1 MATRR
6 QQRCRIRQFAQV
18 FFRVRLLSI
27 APRTKQMKL
36 TTKTLKCAMGGAA
49 LATIL
54 ATAASAQSP
63 SWPTPPAP
71 QAESPAAPQTK
82 PGSPLLPARLG
93 QMLAPIALYPDDLL
107 ADVLAAATYPL
118 DIVDAARWLQDPQNA
133 ALKGAQ
139 LFATLQQKSWD
150 PSVKSLALFPRI
162 LRMLDANLEWTEQ
175 LGEAYL
181 VDPAALMDA
190 VQRLRRRAQSA
201 GRLITT
207 PQEIV
212 RTEPEPT
219 RIEEL
224 ITIEPASPEVV
235 YVPICDPSFAYGP
248 WPYPDFPPFFPVFA
262 GATFGG
268 CGWISGPIIVPFVLN
283 FRTRHIEIDRKR
295 LALFDRNR
303 DRDHAL
309 GEEWRHDPGHRGNVP
324 YRDAAVSAMFGSGTP
339 AANFNPAIRGRLTG
353 SSRVERP
360 LAAPLPQ
367 KWQRPG
373 FEDTR
378 SPLDAGRTSR
388 EGIRAPLEG
397 GRPSTAGIQPRFGG
411 VQPSLE
417 GVNPTFR
424 PLVDSGAQPFGGRGP
439 GAIAARPFGGPRLG
453 TVQPALE
460 GVDPTWD
467 RAPVGPA
474 LDPDAERR
482 ILIERW
488 SFGRVPPT
496 ALAAPSGGGLR
507 ASPSFGRILST
518 QSFGGRR
525 SFRPLVGIG
534 AQPFSGRGPGAIGAP
549 PFRGRGP
556 QTPSGGMGAGGGR
569 GGS

>member
-1 MATRR
+1 M
-6 QQRCRIRQFAQV
+6 
-18 FFRVRLLSI
+18 
-27 APRTKQMKL
+27 
-36 TTKTLKCAMGGAA
+36 
-49 LATIL
+49 
-54 ATAASAQSP
+54 
-63 SWPTPPAP
+63 
-71 QAESPAAPQTK
+71 
-82 PGSPLLPARLG
+82 
-93 QMLAPIALYPDDLL
+93 
-107 ADVLAAATYPL
+107 
-118 DIVDAARWLQDPQNA
+118 
-133 ALKGAQ
+133 
-139 LFATLQQKSWD
+139 
-150 PSVKSLALFPRI
+150 
-162 LRMLDANLEWTEQ
+162 
-175 LGEAYL
+175 
-181 VDPAALMDA
+181 
-190 VQRLRRRAQSA
+190 
-201 GRLITT
+201 
-207 PQEIV
+207 
-212 RTEPEPT
+212 
-219 RIEEL
+219 
-224 ITIEPASPEVV
+224 
-235 YVPICDPSFAYGP
+235 YVPIAILHSPTVLGP
-248 WPYPDFPPFFPVFA
+248 TPIFRHFSLSSRAPLSA
-262 GATFGG
+262 GAVG
-268 CGWISGPIIVPFVLN
+268 SAGPIIVPFVLN

-397 GRPSTAGIQPRFGG
+397 GRPSNRRHPAPLRRRAAVARGRY
-411 VQPSLE
+411 
-417 GVNPTFR
+417 PTFR